1 MRQACRSINAARR
14 DWARSRL
21 SGWGRYRH
29 VETSN
34 QVRAAVRSGGRVE
47 VRLEP
52 PDVIGEELVDGAE
65 GESPGP
71 AGLKTREQGREFRGG
86 GSYRPRTVE
95 EDGGGQLGRIR
106 WRSKGWS

>member
-14 DWARSRL
+14 DRARSRL

-29 VETSN
+29 VEASN
-34 QVRAAVRSGGRVE
+34 QVRAAVRSGRRVE
-47 VRLEP
+47 VRPEP

-71 AGLKTREQGREFRGG
+71 AGPKTRDQGREFEEEAAIGHGRSRRTAAASWVGFGG
-86 GSYRPRTVE
+86 G
-95 EDGGGQLGRIR
+95 
-106 WRSKGWS
+106 